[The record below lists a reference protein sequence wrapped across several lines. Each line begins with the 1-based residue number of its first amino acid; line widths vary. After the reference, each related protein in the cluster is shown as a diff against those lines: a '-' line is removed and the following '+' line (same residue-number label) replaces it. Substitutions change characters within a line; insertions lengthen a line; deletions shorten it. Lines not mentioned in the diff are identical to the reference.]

1 MTYIDGIAKNGTV
14 GQPIFCL
21 PPGFRCRNI
30 SYADQMY
37 AVNSNNALGLV
48 GIGGSDGRVVLSAGS
63 NVFVYLSGISFPA
76 EL

>member
-14 GQPIFCL
+14 GQPIFFL